1 MLRRIAAAAGHRRQ
15 PCRWCACRRSSSSSL
30 TATGDQPVV
39 LSFPQWQGAC
49 GGADDDD
56 ARPRYQAGAA
66 ALRRSMRNLL
76 PMATHLQVAI
86 EEEGEDNSRPAD
98 PLTYPDPS
106 TTAGITAA
114 AARWGPIRRQQQE
127 AAALLKES
135 AAAGGTT
142 ITLGGDCGGNYTR
155 NPPV

>member
-1 MLRRIAAAAGHRRQ
+1 
-15 PCRWCACRRSSSSSL
+15 
-30 TATGDQPVV
+30 
-39 LSFPQWQGAC
+39 
-49 GGADDDD
+49 
-56 ARPRYQAGAA
+56 
-66 ALRRSMRNLL
+66 
-76 PMATHLQVAI
+76 MATHLQVAI